1 MPTLRY
7 LMAMGMGALMALSV
21 LEQGVSLPSETQPP
35 DRPPSPIPKNDDPDR
50 DAARVE
56 APGNYFLARPEL
68 AAPEGLDPAVRNS
81 DWLSQLPT
89 AQVDPERET
98 PPPAYLESNPNPLQF
113 PTVPEEVRLE
123 GTQPLTLE
131 QVIEL
136 AQRNN
141 RDLQES
147 LLNLERSGSALRE
160 ARAALYPNLDLRSN
174 LTRTD
179 SANLELNNDRQRDLF
194 GDNTPVQDTGT
205 TTLDG
210 TVELTYDLFTSGLRP
225 AQIKAAEGQMRFDE
239 LEVERLSEQI
249 RFDVTDAYY
258 DVQQADEDVRIA
270 RAAVERFQQN
280 LKDAEALE
288 RAGVGTKFDVL
299 QARVDLANA
308 KQDLTQGISQQRVTR
323 RDLARLLSLPQW
335 ADISA
340 ADPVRPA
347 GEWPLSLE
355 ETIVRAFKNRAELEQ
370 ELVQRD
376 IGDQQRRAA
385 LAALGPQVN
394 LFANYN
400 VLDVLDDSLGVAD
413 GYAIG
418 ARLQWNIYDGGA
430 SKARAAQQ
438 ETGISIAETRFANQ
452 RNQVRFQVEQ
462 SYFDLQFN
470 RANIETARVAL
481 DEAQERLRLAQLRFR
496 AGVGTQTEV
505 IDAVSA
511 LTQAEGNLTRAT
523 INYNRALA
531 SIKRA
536 VSNIRSDRRN
546 SLL

>member
-7 LMAMGMGALMALSV
+7 LKAMGMGVLMAFSV
-21 LEQGVSLPSETQPP
+21 LESSASLASETRPP
-35 DRPPSPIPKNDDPDR
+35 DRPDIRENDPDQ
-50 DAARVE
+50 DMPLVE
-56 APGNYFLARPEL
+56 LPEQNLSARPEL
-68 AAPEGLDPAVRNS
+68 KAPERLDPAVRDI
-81 DWLSQLPT
+81 DWLSQAPDT
-89 AQVDPERET
+89 RGNRVVET
-98 PPPAYLESNPNPLQF
+98 PPPVYLESNPNPLQF
-113 PTVPEEVRLE
+113 PTVPEEVRIE
-123 GTQPLTLE
+123 GNQPLTLE

-160 ARAALYPNLDLRSN
+160 ARAALYPNLDVRSN
-174 LTRTD
+174 FTRTD
-179 SANLELNNDRQRDLF
+179 SANIELNNDRQRNLF
-194 GDNTPVQDTGT
+194 GENTPTQDTGT
-205 TTLDG
+205 TALDG
-210 TVELTYDLFTSGLRP
+210 TVELTYDVFTSGLRP
-225 AQIKAAEGQMRFDE
+225 AQIKAAEGQVRFDQ

-270 RAAVERFQQN
+270 RAAVGRFEQN

-308 KQDLTQGISQQRVTR
+308 KQDLTQGLSQQRVTR

-340 ADPVRPA
+340 ADPVEPA
-347 GEWPLSLE
+347 GQWSLSLE
-355 ETIVRAFKNRAELEQ
+355 ETIVLAFKNRAELEQ

-385 LAALGPQVN
+385 LAALGPQLN

-400 VLDVLDDSLGVAD
+400 VLEVLDDDLGVAD
-413 GYAIG
+413 GYSLG
-418 ARLQWNIYDGGA
+418 ARLQWNVYDGGA

-438 ETGISIAETRFANQ
+438 ETNIEIAETRFANQ

-470 RANIETARVAL
+470 RANIQTAKVAL
-481 DEAQERLRLAQLRFR
+481 DEAKERLRLARLRFQ

-523 INYNRALA
+523 LNYNRALA

-536 VSNIRSDRRN
+536 VSNIRSDRR
-546 SLL
+546 SSVL